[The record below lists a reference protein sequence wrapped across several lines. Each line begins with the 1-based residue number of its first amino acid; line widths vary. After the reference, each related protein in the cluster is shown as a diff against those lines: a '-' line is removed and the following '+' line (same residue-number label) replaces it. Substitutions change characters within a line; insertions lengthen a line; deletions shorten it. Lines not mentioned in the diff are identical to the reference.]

1 MANACLICMVW
12 FSRVFWWNSSVTK
25 ETEKMYF
32 SAIQNSDVYQ
42 VMTIETKSVSLDEN
56 SSSILS
62 HYVSLCVKYHY
73 GSCKNMIYS
82 KLIFFISIVWFSMPI
97 IPSDLSFSRWK
108 ISYSKVWSADYSQYE
123 HFGSLI
129 IGLYCINWCF
139 FLQF

>member
-1 MANACLICMVW
+1 
-12 FSRVFWWNSSVTK
+12 
-25 ETEKMYF
+25 MYF

-82 KLIFFISIVWFSMPI
+82 KLIFSYQYRMIFHAHYPIGSIV
-97 IPSDLSFSRWK
+97 
-108 ISYSKVWSADYSQYE
+108 Q
-123 HFGSLI
+123 
-129 IGLYCINWCF
+129 
-139 FLQF
+139 